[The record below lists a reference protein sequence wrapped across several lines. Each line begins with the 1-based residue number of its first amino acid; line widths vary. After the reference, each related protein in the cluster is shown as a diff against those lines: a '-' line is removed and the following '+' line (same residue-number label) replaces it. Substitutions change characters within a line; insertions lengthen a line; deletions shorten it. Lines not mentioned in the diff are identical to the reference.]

1 MSVIEFY
8 VSENYWKTPLINNIF
23 YLQCKRISLFKFQ
36 WSYFNPA
43 EPESEA
49 KETPKVLKNDE
60 TCLVGRTAFIYG
72 SICSEW
78 NTCR

>member
-1 MSVIEFY
+1 MF
-8 VSENYWKTPLINNIF
+8 
-23 YLQCKRISLFKFQ
+23 LFKFQ

-43 EPESEA
+43 EPEAEA

-60 TCLVGRTAFIYG
+60 TYLVGRNAFIYG

-78 NTCR
+78 KTCR